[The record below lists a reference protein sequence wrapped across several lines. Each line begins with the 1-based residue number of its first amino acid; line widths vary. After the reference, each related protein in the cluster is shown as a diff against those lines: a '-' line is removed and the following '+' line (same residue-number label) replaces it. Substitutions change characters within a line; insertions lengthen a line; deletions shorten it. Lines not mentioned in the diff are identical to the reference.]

1 MNPST
6 QCQAKRCQIRR
17 GPVGSLQKHSHPK
30 AKQKG
35 NQRGFSL
42 PEMMVTIVL
51 AALFLNTIAEA
62 LTPAL
67 AFLGK
72 QDTTAKLADLRLAIE
87 SAYKEDARLVDIA
100 AGAEFSVAGGTIS
113 PVAPNADGRCE
124 TASNTFTPIAR
135 YLPSSVAVSAVDGFG
150 QGMCVYITTRQS
162 WTTNNITF
170 DYHTIAVVSAGY
182 DGVIDTTTALSA
194 QGVLTL
200 GGDDKG
206 IVVDGRKV
214 VGALIEKALS
224 QINRASA
231 ALSSYFATRYQSN
244 PSRDMGVYY
253 FARTNQA
260 GAVTSDFD
268 SSGSM
273 PSTGGL
279 AVAITNNAA
288 HTVLGLSVADV
299 TDPWGGTL
307 LLDNSSD
314 AVRNPQNS
322 TASMRSPGYTA
333 RISTTLPNGAV
344 LERTVVGA
352 Y

>member
-6 QCQAKRCQIRR
+6 QCQAKRGQSGRS
-17 GPVGSLQKHSHPK
+17 PFGSIQKNAPPK
-30 AKQKG
+30 AK
-35 NQRGFSL
+35 QRGFSL
-42 PEMMVTIVL
+42 PEMMVAIVL

-67 AFLGK
+67 AFFGK

-87 SAYKEDARLVDIA
+87 SAYKEDSKLVDAA
-100 AGAEFSVAGGTIS
+100 AGAVFTVAGGTIS
-113 PVAPNADGRCE
+113 PVVPNATGRCV
-124 TASNTFTPIAR
+124 TVANTFTPIAR
-135 YLPSSVAVSAVDGFG
+135 YLPSSAAVSAVDGFG

-162 WTTNNITF
+162 WTVNGLTYP
-170 DYHTIAVVSAGY
+170 YHTIAVVSPGY
-182 DGVIDTTTALSA
+182 DGAVDATTALSTT
-194 QGVLTL
+194 GVLTL

-206 IVVDGRKV
+206 IVIDGRKL
-214 VGALIEKALS
+214 VGDLVDTAMG
-224 QINRASA
+224 QINRAST
-231 ALSSYFATRYQSN
+231 ALASYFMTRYQSN
-244 PSRDMGVYY
+244 ASRDMGVDY
-253 FARTNQA
+253 FARTDRS
-260 GAVTSDFD
+260 GAVTSEFD
-268 SSGSM
+268 SAGSM
-273 PSTGGL
+273 PSTGGA